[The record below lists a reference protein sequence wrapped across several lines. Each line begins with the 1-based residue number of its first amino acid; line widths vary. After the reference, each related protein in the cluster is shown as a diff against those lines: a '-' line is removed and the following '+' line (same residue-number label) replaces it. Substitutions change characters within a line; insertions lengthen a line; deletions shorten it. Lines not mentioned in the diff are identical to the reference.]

1 MSAQTFA
8 KWTPLPPHHVD
19 CEALRLS
26 QFAQSAA
33 TKNGTV
39 PAFRLLNIVR
49 AGSEKPRL
57 RVTVPQPMSEPVPNC
72 PQEDA
77 PWRERAWTPEQM
89 ERNDEELK

>member
-1 MSAQTFA
+1 MSANTFA
-8 KWTPLPPHHVD
+8 KWQPLPPHHVD

-33 TKNGTV
+33 TRNGQV

-57 RVTVPQPMSEPVPNC
+57 RVTVP
-72 PQEDA
+72 EDLPHTIA
-77 PWRERAWTPEQM
+77 ALPRKDHES
-89 ERNDEELK
+89 

>member
-1 MSAQTFA
+1 MSANTFA
-8 KWTPLPPHHVD
+8 KWQPLPPHHVD

-57 RVTVPQPMSEPVPNC
+57 RVTVP
-72 PQEDA
+72 A
-77 PWRERAWTPEQM
+77 PIPHTTPDDSGKDS
-89 ERNDEELK
+89 R